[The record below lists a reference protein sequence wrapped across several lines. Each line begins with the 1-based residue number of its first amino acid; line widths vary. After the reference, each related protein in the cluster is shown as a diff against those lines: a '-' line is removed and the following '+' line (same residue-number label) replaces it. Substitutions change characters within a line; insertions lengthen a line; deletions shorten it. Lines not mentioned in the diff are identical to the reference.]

1 MLAWPFEGGVEL
13 ILILELI
20 GILEF
25 DQGRGIIYS
34 SDDLEDDQTRN
45 EMRTKRGFGSTAD
58 NLSAATYLK
67 RTDCFLSSYL
77 AKQDSLLA
85 FLQAAPLKKYIYIVE

>member
-1 MLAWPFEGGVEL
+1 MDCSVEL

-20 GILEF
+20 GILGF

-45 EMRTKRGFGSTAD
+45 EMITNLDQQRINYPLQPILSAD
-58 NLSAATYLK
+58 LSAASIPAEK
-67 RTDCFLSSYL
+67 RTDCFLSCYL
-77 AKQDSLLA
+77 AKH
-85 FLQAAPLKKYIYIVE
+85 F

>member
-1 MLAWPFEGGVEL
+1 MDCSVER

-45 EMRTKRGFGSTAD
+45 EMITKRGFGSTAD
-58 NLSAATYLK
+58 NLSAATYLI
-67 RTDCFLSSYL
+67 C
-77 AKQDSLLA
+77 
-85 FLQAAPLKKYIYIVE
+85 

>member
-1 MLAWPFEGGVEL
+1 MDCSVEL

-45 EMRTKRGFGSTAD
+45 EI
-58 NLSAATYLK
+58 
-67 RTDCFLSSYL
+67 
-77 AKQDSLLA
+77 
-85 FLQAAPLKKYIYIVE
+85 LKKEMSKEPFSFQ